1 MRMALPLG
9 LVIAGLVSGL
19 LAGCADGRDDHW
31 TRAGTTSAQS
41 ESDSRACKRAADEHA
56 MRRVHQPDRAAP
68 GGGFGVDP
76 MAQVD
81 QAEAR
86 RAYRAYYDACM
97 EARGDRP

>member
-1 MRMALPLG
+1 MVLPPG
-9 LVIAGLVSGL
+9 LAIFGLVSGL
-19 LAGCADGRDDHW
+19 LAGCADSRDDHW
-31 TRAGTTSAQS
+31 TRVGVTPTQS

-56 MRRVHQPDRAAP
+56 MRRVHQPDRAVP

-86 RAYRAYYDACM
+86 RAYRAYYESCM